1 MELAAKIFTI
11 IGMIVG
17 AAGILPLIFGFITLA
32 KMKKGTLTLGWKI
45 CNLLFVNIVSGIL
58 LLLMP
63 AK

>member
-17 AAGILPLIFGFITLA
+17 CYAVLPIIFGIITLV
-32 KMKKGTLTLGWKI
+32 KMKNGTLTTGWKV

-58 LLLMP
+58 LLCLP
-63 AK
+63 KK